1 MKICIVDYD
10 AGNLRSV
17 QKAVEYLGFTA
28 LLTSSASDLEKA
40 DKIIFPGVGAFGKT
54 VAAMDKLGL
63 RSVLINQ
70 VQKNKPFFGICLGMQ
85 LLFAESE
92 ENPGVAGLGI
102 LPGRVQRF
110 PRNLKV
116 PHLGW
121 NVLIQNH
128 ESILLENIPQDS
140 YFYFAHSYY
149 VQPDD
154 PSVVIGQSEYDFM
167 FPVAIQ
173 RENLYGVQFHP
184 EKSQKHGLQVLKN
197 FLQS

>member
-1 MKICIVDYD
+1 MICIVDYD

-28 LLTSSASDLEKA
+28 LLTSRASDLEKA

-54 VAAMDKLGL
+54 AEAMDKLGL
-63 RSVLINQ
+63 RPVLIDQ
-70 VQKNKPFFGICLGMQ
+70 VQKNKPFFGICLGLQ

-102 LPGRVQRF
+102 LSGRVQRF
-110 PRNLKV
+110 PRTLKV

-121 NVLIQNH
+121 NVLTQNRD
-128 ESILLENIPQDS
+128 SILFKDIPQDS

-149 VQPDD
+149 VLPDD
-154 PSVVIGQSEYDFM
+154 PSVIIGQSEYDFM

-184 EKSQKHGLQVLKN
+184 EKSQQHGLQVLRN
-197 FLQS
+197 FLQL